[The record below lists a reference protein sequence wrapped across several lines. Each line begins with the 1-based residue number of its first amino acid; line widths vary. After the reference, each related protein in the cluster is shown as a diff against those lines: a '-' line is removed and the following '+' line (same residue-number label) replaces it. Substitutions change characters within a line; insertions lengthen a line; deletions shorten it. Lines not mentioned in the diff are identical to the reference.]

1 RNHLPRESRTLS
13 SSSTMSSFACSLTV
27 SHLSCVARRYACQL
41 RLVAIQRQSDS
52 ERGAP
57 PKFRLNANCA
67 PMALH
72 NAVTYCQSE
81 TNTLA
86 RLFRRHKR
94 FENAGQDVG
103 GDAGTIIPNLDFNF
117 LAICQQA
124 RAQPQIPASRH
135 CVYCVADEGE
145 QHLLHLRCVAIEPRQ
160 IGREV
165 QVQLNAS

>member
-1 RNHLPRESRTLS
+1 
-13 SSSTMSSFACSLTV
+13 MSSFACSLTV
-27 SHLSCVARRYACQL
+27 SHLSWRRSPLACQL
-41 RLVAIQRQSDS
+41 RVMAIQRQCDS

-72 NAVTYCQSE
+72 NAVTYCQSK

-103 GDAGTIIPNLDFNF
+103 GDAGTIIPNLDFHF
-117 LAICQQA
+117 
-124 RAQPQIPASRH
+124 
-135 CVYCVADEGE
+135 
-145 QHLLHLRCVAIEPRQ
+145 
-160 IGREV
+160 
-165 QVQLNAS
+165 